1 MWQAEIGSAQ
11 RERSLGTHCYHFC
24 GQANSPFEAGRE
36 LTKQVITGDLIHLVV
51 KLKIVRL
58 VVVGLF
64 IGGLYAAKSILA
76 GLDVAGL
83 VLINTLQKS
92 GLRLDWINTGT
103 LRAM

>member
-1 MWQAEIGSAQ
+1 
-11 RERSLGTHCYHFC
+11 
-24 GQANSPFEAGRE
+24 
-36 LTKQVITGDLIHLVV
+36 
-51 KLKIVRL
+51 